1 MRKIRI
7 APLLF
12 AAALALALASCFSSV
27 DSSIK
32 LPPTPLLSRGPGWIV
47 VKTAYARVKEK
58 PSDGSDDV
66 AHVRGGG
73 EYEILAVDLGGGADQ
88 GNGGLWYRIRSGT
101 VEGWIEAADI
111 DVFSSRPQADY
122 AAARYR

>member
-1 MRKIRI
+1 MRKIRV
-7 APLLF
+7 ASLLF

-58 PSDGSDDV
+58 PSRASNDL

-73 EYEILAVDLGGGADQ
+73 EFEIFAVDLGDTTDPN
-88 GNGGLWYRIRSGT
+88 NGGPWYRIKTDGL
-101 VEGWIEAADI
+101 EGWIEAADL
-111 DVFSSRPQADY
+111 DVFSSRAQADY
-122 AAARYR
+122 AAAHYR